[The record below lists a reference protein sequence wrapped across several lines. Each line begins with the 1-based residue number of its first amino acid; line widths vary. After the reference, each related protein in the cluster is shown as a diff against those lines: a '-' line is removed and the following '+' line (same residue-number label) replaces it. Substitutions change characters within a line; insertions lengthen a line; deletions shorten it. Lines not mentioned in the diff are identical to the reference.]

1 MFEELQVLM
10 NIIIVNNRRNE
21 GMLKFMESAKSKL
34 QIQIDTVNTAEQN
47 KEILDTLKNTNS
59 VLDDLTK
66 IDYSTTVK
74 EFLKK
79 NAELANQMEVLNEVE
94 VDLNMTDEDTNTLFT
109 QFMQDNNPENV
120 DVSRLNNIIPK
131 EVEQQPPQAT
141 EVKKEEVKE
150 RELEIEY

>member
-1 MFEELQVLM
+1 M

>member
-1 MFEELQVLM
+1 MFKELQVLM

-79 NAELANQMEVLNEVE
+79 NAELASQMEVLNEVE

-131 EVEQQPPQAT
+131 EVEQQPPQAS

>member
-1 MFEELQVLM
+1 MFKELQVLM

-131 EVEQQPPQAT
+131 EVQQQPPQAT

>member
-1 MFEELQVLM
+1 MFKELQVLM

-79 NAELANQMEVLNEVE
+79 NTELANQMEVLNEVE

>member
-1 MFEELQVLM
+1 MFKELQVLM

>member
-1 MFEELQVLM
+1 MFKELQVLM

-94 VDLNMTDEDTNTLFT
+94 VDLNMTDEDTNTLFI